1 MVEVDGRILLV
12 HVVDALLLALLRVLV
27 LASEP
32 VFLLLHQ
39 STVRLLGQQSLDE
52 LLFTQSGVSIGVNPP
67 DDASQVLI
75 RGLDSM
81 LSQE

>member
-39 STVRLLGQQSLDE
+39 SV
-52 LLFTQSGVSIGVNPP
+52 
-67 DDASQVLI
+67 
-75 RGLDSM
+75 
-81 LSQE
+81 